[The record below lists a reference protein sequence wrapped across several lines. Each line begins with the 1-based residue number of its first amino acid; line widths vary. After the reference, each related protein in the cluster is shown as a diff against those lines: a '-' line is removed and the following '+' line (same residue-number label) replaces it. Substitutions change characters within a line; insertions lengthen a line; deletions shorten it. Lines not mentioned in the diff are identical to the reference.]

1 MFEMMLL
8 LYECVW
14 DIHSMAEVLFFF
26 SLVSLFFFSCLS
38 SIVGVLTACPTCSKF
53 SLYTVTLFITK
64 TLRSSEDLSHFTK
77 IAKLGSGG
85 GRIQTQAS

>member
-1 MFEMMLL
+1 VFEMMLL
-8 LYECVW
+8 LDERVW
-14 DIHSMAEVLFFF
+14 EIHSMAEVLLPVPFF
-26 SLVSLFFFSCLS
+26 SSCLS

-53 SLYTVTLFITK
+53 SPDAVTLFITK
-64 TLRSSEDLSHFTK
+64 TLRGSEDLSHFTK